1 MVALWQVS
9 LIRSLCDPLLDSEWH
24 SLVSVSD
31 SPSYWH
37 LPPHPPGHRH
47 LLGGKFRGQIMLSP
61 ETFTWDRWLL
71 YSLFTLYTP
80 SLHSAHRSS
89 PESVLILRSLI
100 MFLHNLFSVSGSTQF
115 SCSRGR
121 IMWKWGKCSQSR
133 DITAFGIH
141 PTSNLNMLQ
150 LNNNTLDIVLFRLST
165 VLTDLHTCLI
175 FLFPFLVPWQM
186 MVDGNLSVMNIPKQ
200 LQHQEIPKM
209 LILYYEKAPQPF
221 NQSLLKV
228 SKYYRTC
235 WNFTQILYRLWNLLQ
250 NLIATLKSLCW

>member
-1 MVALWQVS
+1 MVT
-9 LIRSLCDPLLDSEWH
+9 LLTGLTHQITLPVTLYWTQSDT
-24 SLVSVSD
+24 VSVSG

-150 LNNNTLDIVLFRLST
+150 LNNNTLDIVMFRLFYSLQT
-165 VLTDLHTCLI
+165 YT
-175 FLFPFLVPWQM
+175 LV
-186 MVDGNLSVMNIPKQ
+186 
-200 LQHQEIPKM
+200 
-209 LILYYEKAPQPF
+209 
-221 NQSLLKV
+221 
-228 SKYYRTC
+228 
-235 WNFTQILYRLWNLLQ
+235 
-250 NLIATLKSLCW
+250 